1 MNRIHDGDRIGVL
14 AVEVVVDEVQL
25 IRLGGRLPR
34 SRHEEVHRHRLRA
47 RSMRMTILDRQNLLF
62 ELAERLEDVLVLVVR
77 REHVPLIVRL
87 GKLLVRKIQAV
98 LLLRVGGK
106 FMVKV
111 PIYPNFPGS
120 AKISA
125 RPL

>member
-77 REHVPLIVRL
+77 REHVPLVVRL
-87 GKLLVRKIQAV
+87 GELLVRQVQAV
-98 LLLRVGGK
+98 LHLRIEHREMLVQERTYVRTYVVQDALVG
-106 FMVKV
+106 
-111 PIYPNFPGS
+111 
-120 AKISA
+120 A
-125 RPL
+125 